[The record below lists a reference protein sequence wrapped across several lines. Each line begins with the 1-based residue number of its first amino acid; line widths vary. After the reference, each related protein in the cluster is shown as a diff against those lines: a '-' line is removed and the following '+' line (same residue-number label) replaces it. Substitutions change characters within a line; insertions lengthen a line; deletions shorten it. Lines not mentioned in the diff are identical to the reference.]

1 MASSASV
8 PRSSEG
14 SLENQIYTFIAQYL
28 KVNVDAIDAQLSLT
42 DDLGLDLLDIT
53 ELMIV
58 LEQQFCPEEVIAGEP
73 NEIEIV
79 NDLINHIQQ
88 NTSRNHLGA
97 S

>member
-1 MASSASV
+1 MASSALV
-8 PRSSEG
+8 PRSCEG

-28 KVNVDAIDAQLSLT
+28 KVNVDSIDAQLSLT

-58 LEQQFCPEEVIAGEP
+58 LEQQFCPKGEVTGEP

-79 NDLINHIQQ
+79 DDLINHIQQ

>member
-1 MASSASV
+1 MASSALV

-42 DDLGLDLLDIT
+42 DDFGLELIDIT
-53 ELMIV
+53 ELMIL
-58 LEQQFCPEEVIAGEP
+58 LEQQFCPEEEIIGEP
-73 NEIEIV
+73 DEIKIV
-79 NDLINHIQQ
+79 DDLIHHIQQ
-88 NTSRNHLGA
+88 NTSRNHPGA

>member
-1 MASSASV
+1 MASSTLV

-42 DDLGLDLLDIT
+42 DDFGLELIDIT
-53 ELMIV
+53 ELMIL
-58 LEQQFCPEEVIAGEP
+58 LEQQFCPEEEITGEP
-73 NEIEIV
+73 DEIEIV
-79 NDLINHIQQ
+79 DDLIHHIQQ
-88 NTSRNHLGA
+88 CTSRNHLGA

>member
-1 MASSASV
+1 MASSALV
-8 PRSSEG
+8 PRSCEG

-28 KVNVDAIDAQLSLT
+28 KVNVDAIDARLSLT

-53 ELMIV
+53 ELMIL
-58 LEQQFCPEEVIAGEP
+58 LERQFCPEGEITGEP

-79 NDLINHIQQ
+79 DDLINHIQQ

>member
-1 MASSASV
+1 MASSALV

-14 SLENQIYTFIAQYL
+14 SLENQICTFIAQYL

-42 DDLGLDLLDIT
+42 DDFGLELIDIT
-53 ELMIV
+53 ELMIL
-58 LEQQFCPEEVIAGEP
+58 LEQHFCPEEEITGEP
-73 NEIEIV
+73 NEIKIV
-79 NDLINHIQQ
+79 GDLINHIQQ

>member
-1 MASSASV
+1 MASSALV
-8 PRSSEG
+8 PQSSGG
-14 SLENQIYTFIAQYL
+14 SLENQICTFIAQYL
-28 KVNVDAIDAQLSLT
+28 KVNVHAIEARLSLT

-58 LEQQFCPEEVIAGEP
+58 LEQQFCPKGAVTVEP

-79 NDLINHIQQ
+79 DDLINHIQQ
-88 NTSRNHLGA
+88 NTSRNQLGA